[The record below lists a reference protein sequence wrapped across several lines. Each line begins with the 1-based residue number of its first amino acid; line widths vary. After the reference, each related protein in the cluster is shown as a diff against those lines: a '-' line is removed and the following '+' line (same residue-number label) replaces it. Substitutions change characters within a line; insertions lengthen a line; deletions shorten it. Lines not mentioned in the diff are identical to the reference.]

1 MQGKTTHSTR
11 FATITNMKKL
21 DFSQPLMV
29 LAPLA
34 GYTDLPFRSV
44 VKKFGADL
52 TISEMISSNALVY
65 NSSKTYKM
73 LEKSENEDPY
83 FVQIAG
89 NKAELVRDAVEILN
103 DIEGI
108 DGIDL
113 NCGCPAPKVF
123 NHGSGS
129 NLLGD
134 LKKLETIL
142 STVKQYNKKAYTSAK
157 VRIGVNEKIP
167 VEIAKAVEACG
178 VDFISVHGRT
188 RAGQYKAPVDYDAI
202 RMIKEAVSIPVIANG
217 DIKDY
222 KKSQEVL
229 NYTKADGVMI
239 GRGAIGKPWIFH
251 QIKHGLDD
259 DAISN
264 QLKKEIILE
273 HYDAT
278 LKFHGEHG
286 AIMFRKLLHSYSKGY
301 TGATEF
307 RDIINRISDI
317 QVMRDM
323 IESFF

>member
-1 MQGKTTHSTR
+1 
-11 FATITNMKKL
+11 MKKL
-21 DFSQPLMV
+21 DFSRPLVV

-65 NSSKTYKM
+65 NSQKTFKM

-83 FVQIAG
+83 FVQISG
-89 NKAELVRDAVEILN
+89 NKPELIRDAVEILN

-142 STVKQYNKKAYTSAK
+142 STIKQYSKKEYTSAK

-167 VEIAKAVEACG
+167 VDIAKAVEACG
-178 VDFISVHGRT
+178 VDFMSVHGRT

-202 RMIKEAVSIPVIANG
+202 KLMKESVSIPVIANG

-222 KKSQEVL
+222 KKAQEVL
-229 NYTKADGVMI
+229 EYTKADGVMI
-239 GRGAIGKPWIFH
+239 GRGSIGKPWVFY
-251 QIKHGLDD
+251 QIKNQLDD

-264 QLKKEIILE
+264 ELKKAIILE

-278 LKFHGEHG
+278 LRFHGEYG

-307 RDIINRISDI
+307 REIINRISDVNI
-317 QVMRDM
+317 MRDM
-323 IESFF
+323 CESFF

>member
-1 MQGKTTHSTR
+1 M
-11 FATITNMKKL
+11 NKL
-21 DFSQPLMV
+21 DFSKPLVV

-34 GYTDLPFRSV
+34 GYTDLPFRNV

-65 NSSKTYKM
+65 NSKKTFKM
-73 LEKSENEDPY
+73 LEKSPNEDPY

-89 NKAELVRDAVEILN
+89 NKPELVRDAVEILN

-134 LKKLETIL
+134 LKKLEDIL
-142 STVKQYNKKAYTSAK
+142 STVKKYNKKQYTSAK

-167 VEIAKAVEACG
+167 VDIAKAVEACG
-178 VDFISVHGRT
+178 VDFVSVHGRT
-188 RAGQYKAPVDYDAI
+188 RAGKYKAPVDYDAI
-202 RMIKEAVSIPVIANG
+202 KMMKEAVSIPVIANG

-222 KKSQEVL
+222 DKAKEVL
-229 NYTKADGVMI
+229 KYTNADGVMI
-239 GRGAIGKPWIFH
+239 GRGAIGKPWVFY
-251 QIKHGLDD
+251 QIKHGIEDID
-259 DAISN
+259 EA
-264 QLKKEIILE
+264 LKLKIILE
-273 HYDAT
+273 HYDSVVN
-278 LKFHGEHG
+278 FHGKHG

-301 TGATEF
+301 KGAAEF
-307 RDIINRISDI
+307 RDIINTISDCDI
-317 QVMRDM
+317 MRDM
-323 IESFF
+323 IESFFNGNEIQK

>member
-1 MQGKTTHSTR
+1 M
-11 FATITNMKKL
+11 NKKI

-44 VKKFGADL
+44 VKKFGADV

-65 NSSKTYKM
+65 KSEKTRKM
-73 LEKSENEDPY
+73 IEKSPSEDPY
-83 FVQIAG
+83 IVQIAG
-89 NKAELVRDAVEILN
+89 NKVELIRDAVEILN

-134 LKKLETIL
+134 LKKLEEIL
-142 STVKQYNKKAYTSAK
+142 GTVKKYNKKQYTTAK
-157 VRIGVNEKIP
+157 VRIGVNEKTP

-178 VDFISVHGRT
+178 VDYMAVHGRT
-188 RAGQYKAPVDYDAI
+188 RAGKYKAPVDYDAI
-202 RMIKEAVSIPVIANG
+202 KKMKEAVAIPVIANG

-222 KKSQEVL
+222 EKAKEVL
-229 NYTKADGVMI
+229 KYTNADGVMI
-239 GRGAIGKPWIFH
+239 GRAAIGKPWIFY
-251 QIKHGLDD
+251 QLKHGIENITEDK
-259 DAISN
+259 
-264 QLKKEIILE
+264 KKEIILE
-273 HYDAT
+273 HFDEV
-278 LKFHGEHG
+278 LKFHGNHG

-301 TGATEF
+301 KGAAEF
-307 RDIINRISDI
+307 RDIINRISEPKI
-317 QVMRDM
+317 MRDM
-323 IESFF
+323 IENFF